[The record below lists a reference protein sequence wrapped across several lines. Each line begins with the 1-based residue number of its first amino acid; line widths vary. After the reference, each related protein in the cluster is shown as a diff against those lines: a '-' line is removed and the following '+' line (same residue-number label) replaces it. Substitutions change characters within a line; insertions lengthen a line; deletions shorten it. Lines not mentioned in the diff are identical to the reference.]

1 MDVDDL
7 YRQEGDDAVMLNVH
21 VQPASGRS
29 AVVGRHGSALKV
41 KVAAPPEGGRA
52 NEASAE
58 VLAETFGV
66 QPAQAKL
73 VSGAKSRAKRFRL
86 SGVDLEEFRRRLEQA
101 VSGGSSHQK
110 PRDLGAK

>member
-7 YRQEGDDAVMLNVH
+7 YRQDGDGRVLISVH

-52 NEASAE
+52 NEACAA

-66 QPAQAKL
+66 QPAQAEL
-73 VSGAKSRAKRFRL
+73 VSGAQSRAKRFRL
-86 SGVDLEEFRRRLEQA
+86 SGLDLDEFRRRLEQA
-101 VSGGSSHQK
+101 VMSASAPKK
-110 PRDLGAK
+110 PRDLGPK